1 MDKLVKRFVALSIS
15 SRLTQGEEQADA
27 GRESNGTGESPEHQ
41 RIPARGQSTHDR
53 DPSGAGSSRDGK
65 RFRKRATSHLVHKG
79 GFIIRTGLRGE
90 SFFAELLSQPRCR
103 HHRPSDR
110 QTAAAGL

>member
-27 GRESNGTGESPEHQ
+27 GRESNGTGESLEHQ

-53 DPSGAGSSRDGK
+53 VRRELA
-65 RFRKRATSHLVHKG
+65 HLG
-79 GFIIRTGLRGE
+79 TGNASVNALQ
-90 SFFAELLSQPRCR
+90 AM
-103 HHRPSDR
+103 
-110 QTAAAGL
+110 